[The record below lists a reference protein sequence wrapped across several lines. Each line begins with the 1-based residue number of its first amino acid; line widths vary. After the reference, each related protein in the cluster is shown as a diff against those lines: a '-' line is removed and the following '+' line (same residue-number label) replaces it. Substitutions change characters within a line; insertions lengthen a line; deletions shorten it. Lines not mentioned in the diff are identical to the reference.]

1 MGIENIMEKILAEA
15 NDDARR
21 IFEKGRYDGRG
32 TIYRTE
38 RLIKQQ
44 QVDLE
49 KKIASDV
56 ETVKKRKASVA
67 ELEARKMRLGAKQE
81 AISKCFDE
89 ALLRLAKLP
98 EETYVDLL
106 ARTIESSGADGGE
119 LLLTAADRARIG
131 EKLVRRVN
139 EGGKAGKLTLSEKTI
154 CPEKRRGG
162 VEFDT
167 GGHGGGCAR
176 GSDAESSGD
185 AFRRKRIAR
194 RHYFGR
200 WQERLCIC
208 FLSCARRG
216 KKPADPRESGEN
228 GGQ

>member
-49 KKIASDV
+49 KKIADDV

-98 EETYVDLL
+98 EDAYIDLL
-106 ARTIESSGADGGE
+106 ARTIEASGADGGE
-119 LLLTAADRARIG
+119 LLLTAADRAKIG
-131 EKLVRRVN
+131 EKLVSRVN
-139 EGGKAGKLTLSEKTI
+139 EGGKAGKVTLSEKTI
-154 CPEKRRGG
+154 SASGGFVLKKGAVELNSTLEVMVEAVRGEVTPKVVATLFG
-162 VEFDT
+162 E
-167 GGHGGGCAR
+167 R
-176 GSDAESSGD
+176 G
-185 AFRRKRIAR
+185 
-194 RHYFGR
+194 
-200 WQERLCIC
+200 
-208 FLSCARRG
+208 
-216 KKPADPRESGEN
+216 
-228 GGQ
+228 

>member
-154 CPEKRRGG
+154 SA
-162 VEFDT
+162 T
-167 GGHGGGCAR
+167 GGFVLKKGAVELNSTLEVMVEAVRGEVTPKVVETLFGAR
-176 GSDAESSGD
+176 G
-185 AFRRKRIAR
+185 
-194 RHYFGR
+194 
-200 WQERLCIC
+200 
-208 FLSCARRG
+208 
-216 KKPADPRESGEN
+216 
-228 GGQ
+228 

>member
-49 KKIASDV
+49 KKIADDV

-98 EETYVDLL
+98 EDAYIDLL
-106 ARTIESSGADGGE
+106 ARTIEASGADGGE
-119 LLLTAADRARIG
+119 LLLTAADRAKIG
-131 EKLVRRVN
+131 EKLVSRVN
-139 EGGKAGKLTLSEKTI
+139 EGGKAGKVILSEKTI
-154 CPEKRRGG
+154 SAAGGFVLKKGAVELNSTLEVMVEAVRGEVTPKVVATLFG
-162 VEFDT
+162 E
-167 GGHGGGCAR
+167 R
-176 GSDAESSGD
+176 G
-185 AFRRKRIAR
+185 
-194 RHYFGR
+194 
-200 WQERLCIC
+200 
-208 FLSCARRG
+208 
-216 KKPADPRESGEN
+216 
-228 GGQ
+228 

>member
-1 MGIENIMEKILAEA
+1 MEKILAEA

-49 KKIASDV
+49 KKIADDV

-98 EETYVDLL
+98 EDAYIDLL
-106 ARTIESSGADGGE
+106 ARTIEASGADGGE
-119 LLLTAADRARIG
+119 LLLTAADRAKIG
-131 EKLVRRVN
+131 EKLVSRVN
-139 EGGKAGKLTLSEKTI
+139 EGGKAGKVILSEKTI
-154 CPEKRRGG
+154 SAAGGFVLKKGAVELNSTLEVMVEAVRGEVTPKVVATLFG
-162 VEFDT
+162 E
-167 GGHGGGCAR
+167 R
-176 GSDAESSGD
+176 G
-185 AFRRKRIAR
+185 
-194 RHYFGR
+194 
-200 WQERLCIC
+200 
-208 FLSCARRG
+208 
-216 KKPADPRESGEN
+216 
-228 GGQ
+228 